1 MNRKQQNKYNELMK
15 QVDKH
20 LIKNNK
26 RQSYDGKKTYRKNVS
41 AFVKHLAIKF
51 GSQNFKNLNDKH
63 IISFVAERQNEVKT
77 KTLLNE
83 LSAIRKLHE
92 LLPQKRYES
101 LIENK
106 DLDINRDDLD
116 VSNEKIDRA
125 WSNEEYQNALR
136 VAQSMNRVDVID
148 ALTLTR
154 HFGTRV
160 NEV

>member
-1 MNRKQQNKYNELMK
+1 
-15 QVDKH
+15 
-20 LIKNNK
+20 
-26 RQSYDGKKTYRKNVS
+26 
-41 AFVKHLAIKF
+41 
-51 GSQNFKNLNDKH
+51 
-63 IISFVAERQNEVKT
+63 
-77 KTLLNE
+77 
-83 LSAIRKLHE
+83 
-92 LLPQKRYES
+92 RYES

-160 NEV
+160 NEVTALTRNQLIESLEKGYLHLTNTKNGLLRDVPLETEGAREDIKKILERNHNDRLFINHK